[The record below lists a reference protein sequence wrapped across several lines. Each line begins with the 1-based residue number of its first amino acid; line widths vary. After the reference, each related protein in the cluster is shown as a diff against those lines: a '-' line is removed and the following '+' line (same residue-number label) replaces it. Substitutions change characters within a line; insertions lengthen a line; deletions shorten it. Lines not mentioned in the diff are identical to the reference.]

1 MEAGRLWLAER
12 SATLADRRAPVTRHG
27 DSPPLRPQEIARL
40 RPFAGLRRRSGR
52 RWRKSCETWR
62 ATTQNP
68 TMPLTSR
75 GERLFLHE
83 FGGQERVMAT
93 DTIVLGAGIVGISV
107 ALHLQKAG
115 RSVLLVDKRAPGEE
129 TSYGNAGLIQREG
142 VYPYGFPHDF
152 GALIRYA
159 MNNTIDAHYHWQAIP
174 KLAPFLFSYWMHSR
188 ASQHEAIAHKYATL
202 IEHCVSEHD
211 ALAQEA
217 GATGLLRRNGWMK
230 VFRTAAQQ
238 DERLAEAARWNR
250 DFGLNYR
257 ALDKET
263 LKAEE
268 PHLDHDSLIG
278 GLHWTDPVTVIDP
291 HGLSKAYVAR
301 FEALGGKLA
310 LGDAGTLTQNGA
322 EWTVKLADGTTA
334 QARDVVVALGPWA
347 DVLSRKLGYH
357 LPLAVKRG
365 YHMHY
370 KAQGNAVLNHPVLD
384 TERGYFLAP
393 MQQGIRLTTGAE
405 FADRDAPKTPVQ
417 LERAEPIARTLFPL
431 GERIDPEPWLGRRPC
446 TPDMMPIIGPAP
458 KHKGLWFSFGHAHH
472 GLTLAAVTGRMIAE
486 MVTGLKVFVDPT
498 PFAPARFA

>member
-1 MEAGRLWLAER
+1 
-12 SATLADRRAPVTRHG
+12 
-27 DSPPLRPQEIARL
+27 
-40 RPFAGLRRRSGR
+40 
-52 RWRKSCETWR
+52 
-62 ATTQNP
+62 
-68 TMPLTSR
+68 
-75 GERLFLHE
+75 
-83 FGGQERVMAT
+83 MAT

-159 MNNTIDAHYHWQAIP
+159 MNNTIDAHYHWSAIP
-174 KLAPFLFSYWMHSR
+174 KLAPFLWSYWMHSR

-211 ALAQEA
+211 ALAEEA
-217 GATGLLRRNGWMK
+217 GATGLLRRKGWMK
-230 VFRTAAQQ
+230 VFRTTAQQ

-257 ALDKET
+257 ALDMAT
-263 LKAEE
+263 LRAEE

-291 HGLSKAYVAR
+291 LGLSKAYVAR
-301 FEALGGKLA
+301 FEALGGRLA
-310 LGDAGTLTQNGA
+310 LGDAGTLAQDGA

-334 QARDVVVALGPWA
+334 KARDVVVALGPWA
-347 DVLSRKLGYH
+347 DVLSRRLGYN

-370 KAQGNAVLNHPVLD
+370 KPQGNAVLNHPVLD

-431 GERIDPEPWLGRRPC
+431 GERLDPEPWLGRRPC

-486 MVTGLKVFVDPT
+486 MVTGQKVFVDPT
-498 PFAPARFA
+498 PFAPARFS